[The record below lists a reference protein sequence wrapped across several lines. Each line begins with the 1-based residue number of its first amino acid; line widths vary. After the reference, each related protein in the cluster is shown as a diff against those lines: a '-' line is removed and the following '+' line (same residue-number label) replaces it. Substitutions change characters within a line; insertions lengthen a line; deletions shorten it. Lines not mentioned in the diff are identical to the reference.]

1 MNRLTLLTIAFA
13 LAPMAAFADGAAAPL
28 VDSTAPPTCKK
39 PIPPSTV
46 RKADSDTDF
55 QENYDAYQ
63 KCIKD
68 YMDGQNA
75 LAKMH
80 VDAANAA
87 AVDANAYAQ
96 RINEAQSNK

>member
-1 MNRLTLLTIAFA
+1 MNRLTLLTIALA
-13 LAPMAAFADGAAAPL
+13 LAPMAAFADDAAAPL
-28 VDSTAPPTCKK
+28 VDSTAPPACKK
-39 PIPPSTV
+39 PIPPSPV
-46 RKADSDTDF
+46 RRGDGDTEF
-55 QENYDAYQ
+55 QENYTAYQ
-63 KCIKD
+63 QCIKD
-68 YMDGQNA
+68 YMDSQNK